1 MRNSGLICCALL
13 FVILTACAAPAQTP
27 ENNVEQELA
36 DASGGALTEPKET
49 DPSVQPEEMDESV
62 ESGEAT
68 SAGTEE
74 LSALLDTLISGATQ
88 KGGVWA
94 AAIQRAG
101 EETCIST
108 DSGPMQSAS
117 LIKLFVAAAVE
128 EHWAAVTA
136 IESYSGETAR
146 LLFDMLSVSDN
157 DATNHLVSRLGGG
170 DAAAGMALVNQ
181 YCAAHGYADTS
192 MGRLMLD
199 RNADAD
205 NYTSVRDCC
214 SFLQSLLAG
223 EVQGGA
229 EIMDA
234 LKQQTRT
241 EKIPAGV
248 PAGVETA
255 NKTGELDTVENDA
268 AIIWAGESP
277 YILCVMSEQL
287 SDPAAARECI
297 VDISQQIYQYF
308 CC

>member
-13 FVILTACAAPAQTP
+13 FVLLTACAAPAQTP
-27 ENNVEQELA
+27 EDNVERELA
-36 DASGGALTEPKET
+36 DASGVALTEPKET

-192 MGRLMLD
+192 MGRLMLIAM
-199 RNADAD
+199 RMRIIIPRCAIAVLFCNPCLRGKCRGAQRLWMRSNSRRGQKRSRRACRQVWKQRIKPA
-205 NYTSVRDCC
+205 NWIPWKMMR
-214 SFLQSLLAG
+214 QSSG
-223 EVQGGA
+223 PGSRP
-229 EIMDA
+229 I
-234 LKQQTRT
+234 
-241 EKIPAGV
+241 
-248 PAGVETA
+248 
-255 NKTGELDTVENDA
+255 
-268 AIIWAGESP
+268 
-277 YILCVMSEQL
+277 
-287 SDPAAARECI
+287 
-297 VDISQQIYQYF
+297 F
-308 CC
+308 CA